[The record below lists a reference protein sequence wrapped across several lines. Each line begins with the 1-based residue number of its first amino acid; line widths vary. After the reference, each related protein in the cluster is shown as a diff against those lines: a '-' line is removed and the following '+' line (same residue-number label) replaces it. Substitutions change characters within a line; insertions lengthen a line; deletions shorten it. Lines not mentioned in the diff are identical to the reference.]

1 LLPSSWLIVAL
12 AVASAVGLAA
22 GRAAHTTT
30 QAEQRRDAAVEYRVE
45 EVDATTRDLARRFTP
60 AQIAI
65 LEKLNRA
72 DAAHLR
78 RQEYLVVPSVWTDG
92 ELPYSP
98 FPPMY
103 PAAAQL
109 LKLLVIDQPAQT
121 FAAYDNGR
129 LVRWGPVSSGQRTHA
144 TPSGVFYLN
153 WRSRGRHSTVNPR
166 WYLRGYFNFD
176 NTGGLA
182 LHAYE
187 LPGYPASHGCVRLLA
202 RDAIWIH
209 DWGDGWTLDRRG
221 EIFER
226 GTPLL
231 IVGQYDFDAPPPWRS
246 LEYLS
251 QGIRLPSEFG
261 EHSVVKVAE
270 R

>member
-1 LLPSSWLIVAL
+1 
-12 AVASAVGLAA
+12 
-22 GRAAHTTT
+22 
-30 QAEQRRDAAVEYRVE
+30 
-45 EVDATTRDLARRFTP
+45 
-60 AQIAI
+60 
-65 LEKLNRA
+65 
-72 DAAHLR
+72 
-78 RQEYLVVPSVWTDG
+78 VPSVWTDS

-98 FPPMY
+98 FPPTY
-103 PAAAQL
+103 PAAEEL
-109 LKLLVIDQPAQT
+109 PKLLVIDQAAQA

-144 TPSGVFYLN
+144 TPSGVFHLN
-153 WRSRGRHSTVNPR
+153 WRSRGRLSTVNPR

-187 LPGYPASHGCVRLLA
+187 LPGYPASHGCIRLLP

-251 QGIRLPSEFG
+251 QGIRLADTLPASLDSR
-261 EHSVVKVAE
+261 H
-270 R
+270 RP